1 MSDGQG
7 NPRDRRFRAGH
18 PSLALGVP
26 PSTPGTIYA
35 LTASGGIAVRP
46 RDGRT
51 LVFGRN
57 LPDVHVCLGEND
69 RRVSRRHG
77 LLSRRDDRWWVR
89 TTGRLPLR
97 FPDSRLLFADDDPVP
112 LTEGYTP
119 LFVRGS
125 SHREH
130 LLELYVAGP
139 GPEPE
144 GRRPTAR
151 HGQAT
156 RPPQSWRLTD
166 DERLVLV
173 VLARR
178 HLLHEPHPRPPTWKE
193 ACEILDG
200 LQPGAGW
207 TAKKV
212 AHRVAAVRARLSE
225 GGVPGLT
232 REEVGEP
239 VGNALNQNLI
249 LELVASSTLVP
260 PDLLLLGVPAP

>member
-7 NPRDRRFRAGH
+7 DPGGQRFPAGH

-46 RDGRT
+46 REGRT
-51 LVFGRN
+51 IVFGRN
-57 LPDVHVCLGEND
+57 LPEVHVCIGESD
-69 RRVSRRHG
+69 RRVSRHHG
-77 LLSRRDDRWWVR
+77 LLCRRDDRWWVR
-89 TTGRLPLR
+89 TTGRLPVR
-97 FPDSRLLFADDDPVP
+97 FPDSRLLFADDEPVP

-119 LFVRGS
+119 LFVPGS

-130 LLELYVAGP
+130 LLELYVTGLD
-139 GPEPE
+139 E
-144 GRRPTAR
+144 RRPVASQG
-151 HGQAT
+151 HAT
-156 RPPQSWRLTD
+156 RPPRIWRLTD

-178 HLLHEPHPRPPTWKE
+178 HLLHEPHPQPLTWRQ
-193 ACEILDG
+193 ACEILDD
-200 LQPGAGW
+200 LQPGACW

-212 AHRVAAVRARLSE
+212 AYRVAAVRRRLSE

-249 LELVASSTLVP
+249 RELVASSTLVP
-260 PDLLLLGVPAP
+260 LDLALLDAPVT

>member
-1 MSDGQG
+1 MSDGDEDPG
-7 NPRDRRFRAGH
+7 GRRFPAEH

-26 PSTPGTIYA
+26 PSAPGTIYA
-35 LTASGGIAVRP
+35 LTAGGGIAVRP
-46 RDGRT
+46 REGRT

-57 LPDVHVCLGEND
+57 LPEVHICIGEDD

-77 LLSRRDDRWWVR
+77 LLSRRGDRWWVR
-89 TTGRLPLR
+89 ATGRLPVR
-97 FPDSRLLFADDDPVP
+97 FPDSRLLFADDEPVP
-112 LTEGYTP
+112 LAEGYTP

-125 SHREH
+125 SRREH
-130 LLELYVAGP
+130 LLELYVTGR
-139 GPEPE
+139 EE
-144 GRRPTAR
+144 RRRPVASQG
-151 HGQAT
+151 HAV
-156 RPPQSWRLTD
+156 RPPRTWPLTD

-178 HLLHEPHPRPPTWKE
+178 HLLREPYPQPLTWRQ

-200 LQPGAGW
+200 LRPGAGW
-207 TAKKV
+207 TAKKA
-212 AHRVAAVRARLSE
+212 AHRVAAVRARLAE

-249 LELVASSTLVP
+249 RELVASATLVP
-260 PDLLLLGVPAP
+260 PDLALLDTPAT